1 MGAHG
6 VDSAAPF
13 RHNRPVPHTRSRAE
27 LWNVAWQTVMGTWSL
42 RKFGLGCS
50 FVPRTERQ
58 NWYPVV
64 EAPNKSNVVILELE
78 HGFERARTDY
88 NLRCLDIAWKSKHP
102 HIGRRAG
109 FVDLFVPA
117 VRNGRV
123 QRVLVCGPLLEREPT
138 VASLRAE
145 WESITGHQVKLDDD
159 SFLRFVRSSLDTPLF
174 EKESFELL
182 QRHLQQLAAAMAGSD
197 RQIQMTIGAFHE
209 LRGKV
214 PETGM
219 WHLAAE
225 LVDPEGNP
233 RWTASYRQTDRSY
246 LGLAHMPDHVLT
258 VAPVWPES
266 ASLEQAELLVRTHR
280 WQRACADFAMTLPN
294 TISGRVGAEAAF
306 FLTRI
311 DAHGTGR
318 ARTRLIGFAER
329 VQKLARNVLKANVA
343 CGFSDRAVHG
353 GQLPARHAEALWA
366 VLWGLHKGQP
376 HTFYEESGTQGQTTI
391 GRLYHDTRVLYESFA
406 SGRRRESG
414 VLAQQI
420 VKDVLWISSGSLE
433 VMRSHF
439 LEILWELVAL
449 TDRHNVLERRTA
461 ADLLLRVNTR
471 LRNANSTQ
479 TIANAFIEITSEL
492 INFADH
498 PQDVERKT
506 KLERARRVVD
516 QAQNGSAL
524 DLVSVSRKVGM
535 SRAHFAR
542 CFRAA
547 YGVTFGE
554 FVVRSKVERS
564 KNLLRSSALSLSQV
578 CAQSGW
584 GSTSYFHQAF
594 KRRVGMTPDA
604 YRRRHRVA

>member
-1 MGAHG
+1 
-6 VDSAAPF
+6 VAP
-13 RHNRPVPHTRSRAE
+13 TRARTES
-27 LWNVAWQTVMGTWSL
+27 WNIAWQTVMGTWSL

-64 EAPNKSNVVILELE
+64 EAPNKSNVVALELE

-88 NLRCLDIAWKSKHP
+88 NLSCLDIAWKTKQVHV
-102 HIGRRAG
+102 GRRAG

-117 VRNGRV
+117 VRSGRV
-123 QRVLVCGPLLEREPT
+123 EGVLVCGPLFEREPS
-138 VASLRAE
+138 VASLKAE
-145 WESITGHQVKLDDD
+145 WESIIGHTVTPTDD

-174 EKESFELL
+174 EREAFELL
-182 QRHLQQLAAAMAGSD
+182 KRHLHQLAAAMAGSE
-197 RQIQMTIGAFHE
+197 RQIQLTIGAFHA

-233 RWTASYRQTDRSY
+233 RWTASYRHTDRSY
-246 LGLAHMPDHVLT
+246 LGLVEMPDHVVT
-258 VAPVWPES
+258 VAPVWPEG
-266 ASLEQAELLVRTHR
+266 ASFEPAELLVRTHR

-311 DAHGTGR
+311 DAYRTSR
-318 ARTRLIGFAER
+318 RRTRLIAFAEKL
-329 VQKLARNVLKANVA
+329 QKLARKVLEADVA

-366 VLWGLHKGQP
+366 VLWGLHKAQP
-376 HTFYEESGTQGQTTI
+376 HTFYEESGREGQTTI

-414 VLAQQI
+414 VWAQQI

-449 TDRHNVLERRTA
+449 TERRNALEGRTA
-461 ADLLLRVNTR
+461 SDLLLRVNVR
-471 LRNANSTQ
+471 LRGANSTQ
-479 TIANAFIEITSEL
+479 TVANAFVEIANEL
-492 INFADH
+492 AGFVDR
-498 PQDVERKT
+498 PREVERKA
-506 KLERARRVVD
+506 KLERARRIVE

-524 DLVSVSRKVGM
+524 DLITVSRKVGM

-547 YGVTFGE
+547 YGVPFGE
-554 FVVRSKVERS
+554 FVQRSKVERS
-564 KNLLRSSALSLSQV
+564 KNLLRSSALSLAQV

-584 GSTSYFHQAF
+584 ASTSYFHQAF
-594 KRRVGMTPDA
+594 KRRVGMTPDQ
-604 YRRRHRVA
+604 YRRRHRAA

>member
-1 MGAHG
+1 
-6 VDSAAPF
+6 
-13 RHNRPVPHTRSRAE
+13 
-27 LWNVAWQTVMGTWSL
+27 MGTWSL

-50 FVPRTERQ
+50 FVPRTERH

-64 EAPNKSNVVILELE
+64 EDPNKTNVVALELA

-88 NLRCLDIAWKSKHP
+88 NLHCLDLAWKTKQTHV
-102 HIGRRAG
+102 GRRAG
-109 FVDLFVPA
+109 FVDLFVPV
-117 VRNGRV
+117 VRGGRV
-123 QRVLVCGPLLEREPT
+123 QGVLVCGPVLEREPS
-138 VASLRAE
+138 VASLKAE
-145 WESITGHQVKLDDD
+145 WGGITGHAVTPDDD
-159 SFLRFVRSSLDTPLF
+159 SFLRFVRSALDTPLF
-174 EKESFELL
+174 EREAFELL
-182 QRHLQQLAAAMAGSD
+182 KNHVQHLADAMGGSE
-197 RQIQMTIGAFHE
+197 RKIQMTIGAFHAF
-209 LRGKV
+209 RGKV

-225 LVDPEGNP
+225 LVDPDGNA

-246 LGLAHMPDHVLT
+246 LGLAQMPDHVVT

-266 ASLEQAELLVRTHR
+266 AALEQAELLVRTHR

-311 DAHGTGR
+311 EGQPSK
-318 ARTRLIGFAER
+318 ARRRLIAFAER
-329 VQKLARNVLKANVA
+329 LQKLAHSVLGARIA

-376 HTFYEESGTQGQTTI
+376 HTFYEESGTQGETTI
-391 GRLYHDTRVLYESFA
+391 GRLYHDTRILYESFA
-406 SGRRRESG
+406 QGRRRESG

-420 VKDVLWISSGSLE
+420 VKDVLWISSGSIE

-449 TDRHNVLERRTA
+449 TDRRNVLERRTA

-471 LRNANSTQ
+471 LRGASSTQ
-479 TIANAFIEITSEL
+479 TVANAFIEITSEL
-492 INFADH
+492 VGFVDR
-498 PQDVERKT
+498 PQEVERKA
-506 KLERARRVVD
+506 KLERARRIVE

-542 CFRAA
+542 CFRAT
-547 YGVTFGE
+547 YGVAFGE
-554 FVVRSKVERS
+554 FVIRSKVERS

-584 GSTSYFHQAF
+584 SSISYFHQAF
-594 KRRVGMTPDA
+594 KRRVGSTPDE